1 MIEVFDRTMR
11 KLAILQNAYSI
22 TETSELNGVGQLAFS
37 LPADDPKC
45 EHVQPFRY
53 VRSDEGTIYR
63 ILSPSAKESDSA
75 PYRSYQAEHAI
86 ASLVDDVMFQAHVIG
101 GVGVTTAE
109 VINYILR
116 FQTVKHWQL
125 GECDFALNYEYGL
138 ESENL
143 YNALMSV
150 PNLFVDKYAWTYD
163 FSTTPWTVN
172 LKRLDAAHPQFYIRA
187 GKNLLGKASDADCGD
202 VCTRLYLLGYGE
214 GDNQLTI
221 KDINGGL
228 PYLQAEQ
235 KYIDA
240 YGLISKVYV
249 DRSFEDAESLK
260 ARGAALLDA
269 MKEPTWTRTYTVAD
283 LYEIT
288 GQRYD
293 TARAGDLVRLC
304 EDDTTAYV
312 TKVTH
317 KRDTPGDMTIELST
331 KAQDVAATIA
341 DLADRQ
347 RIEQVYSQ
355 GATQIYAQS
364 IQANADSTTPC
375 NLSFYI
381 PERMRIINKVEA
393 KIKIESFRSY
403 SRVTSGGGGS
413 ASTSGAGGQSTQ
425 TSSAGGATT
434 VTSDEKVVTA
444 DFSGHTGWPENAT
457 GDMTYTGAASG
468 DTGYTQP
475 GCTTAGSHSHTVNG
489 HSHYFS
495 GSDTVPNG
503 HTHNVTCGEP
513 GTRVTTTGVS
523 ANSSH
528 TVSIGGTTGTASP
541 GTSESGS
548 HYHTIT
554 NHKHSL
560 GEHTHFM
567 SHYHDYGHSHSIII
581 PGLSIK
587 IPAHTHSV
595 SVPSHTHS
603 VSIPSHT
610 HQIEQGIFR
619 FGSPSGA
626 KILINGTEKADME
639 RTATLDLTEYM
650 LNDSGKIPRNSWIT
664 LGVRPN
670 DLAYITI
677 DIFVQGFIQ
686 SRGGGSY

>member
-1 MIEVFDRTMR
+1 MLEVFDRNMR

-45 EHVQPFRY
+45 AHVQPFRY

-109 VINYILR
+109 VINYILG

-293 TARAGDLVRLC
+293 TARAGDLVRHGLRHAALLAARQQVVHAVDGD
-304 EDDTTAYV
+304 EQVRILAV
-312 TKVTH
+312 SAA
-317 KRDTPGDMTIELST
+317 RD
-331 KAQDVAATIA
+331 A
-341 DLADRQ
+341 DLDA
-347 RIEQVYSQ
+347 V
-355 GATQIYAQS
+355 
-364 IQANADSTTPC
+364 
-375 NLSFYI
+375 
-381 PERMRIINKVEA
+381 
-393 KIKIESFRSY
+393 
-403 SRVTSGGGGS
+403 
-413 ASTSGAGGQSTQ
+413 
-425 TSSAGGATT
+425 
-434 VTSDEKVVTA
+434 
-444 DFSGHTGWPENAT
+444 
-457 GDMTYTGAASG
+457 
-468 DTGYTQP
+468 
-475 GCTTAGSHSHTVNG
+475 
-489 HSHYFS
+489 
-495 GSDTVPNG
+495 
-503 HTHNVTCGEP
+503 
-513 GTRVTTTGVS
+513 
-523 ANSSH
+523 
-528 TVSIGGTTGTASP
+528 IGG
-541 GTSESGS
+541 
-548 HYHTIT
+548 
-554 NHKHSL
+554 L
-560 GEHTHFM
+560 G
-567 SHYHDYGHSHSIII
+567 G
-581 PGLSIK
+581 
-587 IPAHTHSV
+587 
-595 SVPSHTHS
+595 
-603 VSIPSHT
+603 
-610 HQIEQGIFR
+610 FR
-619 FGSPSGA
+619 G
-626 KILINGTEKADME
+626 
-639 RTATLDLTEYM
+639 
-650 LNDSGKIPRNSWIT
+650 
-664 LGVRPN
+664 
-670 DLAYITI
+670 
-677 DIFVQGFIQ
+677 
-686 SRGGGSY
+686 

>member
-1 MIEVFDRTMR
+1 MLEVFDRNMI
-11 KLAILQNAYSI
+11 KKAILQNAYNI
-22 TETSELNGVGQLAFS
+22 TEESPLNGVGQLSFS

-45 EHVQPFRY
+45 AYCAAFGY
-53 VRSDEGTIYR
+53 VRSEQGVIYR
-63 ILSPSAKESDSA
+63 ILSPSAKDSA
-75 PYRSYQAEHAI
+75 ASAVNTYTAEHAI
-86 ASLVDDVMFQAHVIG
+86 ATLVDDIMFKAHVIG
-101 GVGVTTAE
+101 GIGISTAD
-109 VINYILR
+109 VINYILG
-116 FQTVKHWQL
+116 FQTIKHWQL
-125 GECDFALNYEYGL
+125 GQCDFALNYEYGF

-150 PNLFVDKYAWTYD
+150 ANLFVDKYAWTYD

-172 LKRLDAAHPQFYIRA
+172 LKKLDAAHPQFYIRA
-187 GKNLLGKASDADCGD
+187 GKNLLGKDSDADCGD

-221 KDINGGL
+221 KDVNNGL

-260 ARGAALLDA
+260 ARGEALLAA
-269 MKEPTWTRTYTVAD
+269 MKEPTWSRSYSAAD

-293 TARAGDLVRLC
+293 TARAGDLVKLC
-304 EDDTTAYV
+304 DDDTTAYV
-312 TKVTH
+312 TKVTWN
-317 KRDTPGDMTIELST
+317 RDTPGDMKLELST
-331 KAQDVAATIA
+331 KATDIAASIA

-381 PERMRIINKVEA
+381 PDRMTIINKVEA

-403 SRVTSGGGGS
+403 NRVTSGGG
-413 ASTSGAGGQSTQ
+413 ASTN
-425 TSSAGGATT
+425 TSSAGGASTNTSSAGGAAVLTT
-434 VTSDEKVVTA
+434 EEKAFAQNVVITGPIASNGEDISVT
-444 DFSGHTGWPENAT
+444 GENQPSNGGRAT
-457 GDMTYTGAASG
+457 EAASG
-468 DTGYTQP
+468 STGSSGTLSVTTNGTNTSPASASHTHTVGRHSHSIAANAAYTGYTQP
-475 GCTTAGSHSHTVNG
+475 TCSQSDSTSHYHAVPGMGGTAASHT
-489 HSHYFS
+489 HSL
-495 GSDTVPNG
+495 GG
-503 HTHNVTCGEP
+503 HTHSILG
-513 GTRVTTTGVS
+513 
-523 ANSSH
+523 H
-528 TVSIGGTTGTASP
+528 THP
-541 GTSESGS
+541 FW
-548 HYHTIT
+548 
-554 NHKHSL
+554 HKH
-560 GEHTHFM
+560 GA
-567 SHYHDYGHSHSIII
+567 SISFTI
-581 PGLSIK
+581 PGLSLK
-587 IPAHTHSV
+587 IPAHTHTV
-595 SVPSHTHS
+595 SAPAHTHS

-610 HQIEQGIFR
+610 HNIEQGIFR
-619 FGSPSGA
+619 FGAPSGA
-626 KILINGTEKADME
+626 KVLINGAEKADME
-639 RTATLDLTEYM
+639 TSATLDLTEYM

-664 LGVRPN
+664 LGVKPN